1 MNWNALAA
9 RIAAPDSQAAA
20 SVARL
25 LDQKTKPRGSL
36 GRLEEIA
43 ARLAA
48 IRRATTFSTSPR
60 AVVVMAA
67 DHGVARQGV
76 SAYPTAVTAQMVKN
90 FADGGA
96 AINVLA
102 RQFAV
107 RTVVVDMGVA
117 GAQDWPADV
126 RRCSVGPGTA
136 DMTVEPAMSEAQA
149 EQAIHAGAA
158 IVADLAA
165 GGCRLVATGDM
176 GIGNTTAAAALTAVF
191 TSRPPAEVTGRGT
204 GIDDDA
210 LSRKIGV
217 VERALELHQPRSG
230 RPLAALAAV
239 GGFEIAGLVGVILGG
254 AVAGLPVVLDGF
266 IAGAAA
272 LVAVALAPA
281 AGAYLFAGHR
291 SAEPGHRAA
300 LAALELEPILDL
312 GLRLGEGTGAVL
324 ALPILDAAER
334 VLDEM
339 ASFASAGVSGPTAG
353 PR

>member
-1 MNWNALAA
+1 MDWNALAA

-48 IRRATTFSTSPR
+48 INRATTFSTAPR

-67 DHGVARQGV
+67 DHGVARRGV
-76 SAYPTAVTAQMVKN
+76 SAYPPAVTAQMVQN
-90 FADGGA
+90 FAAGGA

-107 RTVVVDMGVA
+107 RTVIVDMGVA
-117 GAQDWPADV
+117 APRDWPADV
-126 RRCSVGPGTA
+126 RRCSIGRGTA
-136 DMTVEPAMSEAQA
+136 DMTVEAAMSEIQA
-149 EQAIHAGAA
+149 EQAIEAGAA
-158 IVADLAA
+158 IVAELAA

-191 TSRPPAEVTGRGT
+191 TNRLPAEVTGRGT

-210 LSRKIGV
+210 LSRKIAV
-217 VERALELHQPRSG
+217 VERALELHQPRPD
-230 RPLAALAAV
+230 RPLAALARV

-254 AVAGLPVVLDGF
+254 AAAGLPVVLDGF

-272 LVAVALAPA
+272 LVAVALVPPA
-281 AGAYLFAGHR
+281 RAYLFAGHR
-291 SAEPGHRAA
+291 SAEAGHRAA

-324 ALPILDAAER
+324 ALPILDAAGR

-339 ASFASAGVSGPTAG
+339 ASFESAGVSGPMVG

>member
-1 MNWNALAA
+1 MDWNALAA
-9 RIAAPDSQAAA
+9 RIAAPDSQAAV

-43 ARLAA
+43 ARMAA
-48 IRRATTFSTSPR
+48 INRSTTFSTSPR
-60 AVVVMAA
+60 AVVIMAA

-76 SAYPTAVTAQMVKN
+76 SAYPAAVTAQMVNN
-90 FADGGA
+90 FSAGGA
-96 AINVLA
+96 AISVLA

-117 GAQDWPADV
+117 GAREWPAGV
-126 RRCSVGPGTA
+126 RRCSIGPGTA

-149 EQAIHAGAA
+149 EQAIDAGAV
-158 IVADLAA
+158 IVAELAA

-191 TSRPPAEVTGRGT
+191 TKRLPVEVTGRGT

-210 LSRKIGV
+210 LSRKVAV
-217 VERALELHQPRSG
+217 VERALELHQPQPS
-230 RPLAALAAV
+230 RPLAALARV

-254 AVAGLPVVLDGF
+254 AAARLPVVLDGF

-281 AGAYLFAGHR
+281 ARAYLFAGHR
-291 SAEPGHRAA
+291 SAEAGHRAA
-300 LAALELEPILDL
+300 LATLELDPILDL

-324 ALPILDAAER
+324 ALPILDAAGR
-334 VLDEM
+334 LLDEM
-339 ASFASAGVSGPTAG
+339 ASFESAGVSGPTAG

>member
-1 MNWNALAA
+1 MDWNVLAA
-9 RIAAPDSQAAA
+9 QIVAPESQAAT
-20 SVARL
+20 SVAQL

-43 ARLAA
+43 ARLAS
-48 IRRATTFSTSPR
+48 INRATTFSTSPR
-60 AVVVMAA
+60 AVVIMAG

-76 SAYPTAVTAQMVKN
+76 SAYPAAVTAQMVQN
-90 FADGGA
+90 FAAGGA

-107 RTVVVDMGVA
+107 RTVVADMGVA
-117 GAQDWPADV
+117 GAPDWPAAV
-126 RRCSVGPGTA
+126 QRCSIGPGTA
-136 DMTVEPAMSEAQA
+136 DMTIEPAMSEAQA
-149 EQAIHAGAA
+149 EQAIDAGAA

-191 TSRPPAEVTGRGT
+191 TDRLPAEVTGRGT

-210 LSRKIGV
+210 LLRKIAI
-217 VERALELHQPRSG
+217 VERALELHRPRPD
-230 RPLAALAAV
+230 RPLGALARV

-254 AVAGLPVVLDGF
+254 AAARLPVVLDGF

-281 AGAYLFAGHR
+281 ARAYLFAGHR
-291 SAEPGHRAA
+291 SAEAGHRAA
-300 LAALELEPILDL
+300 LATLGLEPILDL

-324 ALPILDAAER
+324 ALPILDAAGHL
-334 VLDEM
+334 LDEM
-339 ASFASAGVSGPTAG
+339 ASFESAGVSGPTVD
-353 PR
+353 PC